1 MKRTRPSVA
10 VIALLALGLIALAGC
25 RQQQQAPQP
34 PRPQASRVPAAGA
47 AVGRTAPDFTLTPFE
62 GKAISLS
69 SLKGKPVAVMFWTS
83 TCHFCAQEAPDLDAL
98 YRQYKGQGLE
108 VLGVGLDDPEA
119 LLQKAQQLKL
129 TFPVGYNAQ
138 AGQQYAISGVPHTF
152 FIDRQGRIAASL
164 LGARPTISGRGA
176 GGCWRT

>member
-1 MKRTRPSVA
+1 MKRTMPVVA
-10 VIALLALGLIALAGC
+10 VAVFALGLIALVGC
-25 RQQQQAPQP
+25 RQQQAQAPSP
-34 PRPQASRVPAAGA
+34 GPQATQAPVAGA
-47 AVGRTAPDFTLTPFE
+47 VVGKAAPDFALTPFG
-62 GKAISLS
+62 GKPISLS
-69 SLKGKPVAVMFWTS
+69 SLKGQPVAVMFWTS

-164 LGARPTISGRGA
+164 LGARPRSA
-176 GGCWRT
+176 LEEEVKKVL